1 MDRVDAVVEIIVDE
15 FTASVALL
23 ISDVVT
29 MAVVAVVVVSKEFQ
43 IIACTMK
50 WLFSIHNYNF
60 IFFTYVGR
68 PSFSILFLL

>member
-1 MDRVDAVVEIIVDE
+1 MDRVDAVVEIIDDE

-43 IIACTMK
+43 IITCLLK
-50 WLFSIHNYNF
+50 GLFSIHNYNF
-60 IFFTYVGR
+60 FLFTYVG
-68 PSFSILFLL
+68 